1 MTKTKEAVVLG
12 SELADA
18 RWRTSPCSSPG
29 TVRSAAED
37 DDIEAGA
44 QTFRFLCPLSYVPI
58 STPVRSSICPHA
70 QCFDA
75 LAFYSMNSVTPTWE
89 CPVCSQNFKPENLF
103 VDGYVELA
111 SALRQVS

>member
-1 MTKTKEAVVLG
+1 
-12 SELADA
+12 
-18 RWRTSPCSSPG
+18 
-29 TVRSAAED
+29 VRSAAED

-44 QTFRFLCPLSYVPI
+44 QTFRFTCPLSYVPI
-58 STPVRSSICPHA
+58 STPVRSTICPHA

-103 VDGYVELA
+103 VDGCAMRTRAQPEACRLTFA
-111 SALRQVS
+111 SQLCAGHPAACAVGQGACAGRA